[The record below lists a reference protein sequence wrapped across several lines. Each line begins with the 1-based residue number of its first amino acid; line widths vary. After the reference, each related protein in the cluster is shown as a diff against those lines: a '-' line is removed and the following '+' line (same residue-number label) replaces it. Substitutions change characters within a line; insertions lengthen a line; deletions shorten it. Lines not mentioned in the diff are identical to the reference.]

1 MFVEALEDGDGD
13 GPLVLSPLSRRAT
26 VVAVVPLHHH
36 PNANQEMLELTVVG
50 ATIPIK
56 LLLKNIFCF
65 IFKLYFPNFFA

>member
-36 PNANQEMLELTVVG
+36 PNAHQEMLELTIVR
-50 ATIPIK
+50 ATVPIK
-56 LLLKNIFCF
+56 LLLKKHIL
-65 IFKLYFPNFFA
+65 LYIQALFSQFFP